1 MEKKKK
7 KKKKINGGRIFAI
20 ALLVIMLGSML
31 AGLFF
36 M

>member
-1 MEKKKK
+1 MNKSKKKK
-7 KKKKINGGRIFAI
+7 DKKARIFAI
-20 ALLVIMLGSML
+20 SLLVIMLGSML